1 MSIRL
6 VVPVLCVL
14 LNWAVASAEEQQTR
28 PPLKLEPLIQ
38 EALEK
43 QPEIVAARRRWEAAR
58 FKIPQATTLPDPR
71 FSIEQEATNN
81 FDRLALEVEY
91 QMQQTFPFPGKLA
104 LRGKVAD
111 EETRRAE
118 AEYRAKQIEI
128 ASRVKAAYYELFLA
142 HKAIEVKRQEIEI
155 LQNFAKIAEA
165 LYAVGQVS
173 QQDVLKA
180 QTVLAGLFR
189 DLAPLEQRRASAE
202 ASLNTLL
209 ARPPDAPLG
218 LPEPPPSPVF
228 PYTLEQLRTLAL
240 EKRPELQAAQAAIAQ
255 GEAALALAQRQF
267 YPDITVGLE
276 YIQVRDG
283 TDKWEAT
290 VGINIP
296 WLWSRPRYTAQAQE
310 AESQIKAALAAQ
322 QAVRNRT
329 LFEVEDLVAKLRS
342 AERQAVL
349 YATSILPLAVQ
360 TLDAAIP
367 GYQTGKVDFLTL
379 LENQRLLREVEL
391 AYHQALVAFEQ
402 RRADLERVVGAE
414 LR

>member
-1 MSIRL
+1 MRMRS
-6 VVPVLCVL
+6 VVPGLCVL
-14 LNWAVASAEEQQTR
+14 LSWAVAFAEEKPTR
-28 PPLKLEPLIQ
+28 PALTLEPLIQ
-38 EALEK
+38 EALAK
-43 QPEIVAARRRWEAAR
+43 QPEIVALRKRWEAAR
-58 FKIPQATTLPDPR
+58 FRIPQVTALPDPR
-71 FSIEQEATNN
+71 LGIEQEATDN

-91 QMQQTFPFPGKLA
+91 QVQQTFPFPGKLG
-104 LRGKVAD
+104 LRGRVA
-111 EETRRAE
+111 EEEARRAE
-118 AEYRAKQIEI
+118 AEYHAKQVEI
-128 ASRVKAAYYELFLA
+128 GSRVKAGYYELFLA
-142 HKAIEVKRQEIEI
+142 HKGIEIKRQEIEI
-155 LQNFAKIAEA
+155 LQNFAKIVET
-165 LYAVGQVS
+165 LYAVGKVS

-189 DLAPLEQRRASAE
+189 DMAPLEQRKASAE

-218 LPEPPPSPVF
+218 VPEAPGPPSF
-228 PYTLEQLRTLAL
+228 PYTLEQLRALAL
-240 EKRPELQAAQAAIAQ
+240 EKRPELQASQAALAQ

-283 TDKWEAT
+283 RDKWEAS

-296 WLWSRPRYTAQAQE
+296 WLWSRSRYTAQTQE
-310 AESQIKAALAAQ
+310 AESQIAAALAAQ

-329 LFEVEDLVAKLRS
+329 LFEVEDLVVKLRS
-342 AERQAVL
+342 AERQAAL
-349 YATSILPLAVQ
+349 SATTILPLAVQ

-379 LENQRLLREVEL
+379 LENQRAVGDAEI

-402 RRADLERVVGAE
+402 RRAELERVVGAQ